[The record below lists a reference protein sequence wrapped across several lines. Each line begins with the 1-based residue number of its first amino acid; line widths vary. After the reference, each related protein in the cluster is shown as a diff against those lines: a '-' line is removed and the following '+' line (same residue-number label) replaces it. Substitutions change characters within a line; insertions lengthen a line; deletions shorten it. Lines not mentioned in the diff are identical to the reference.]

1 MEINLT
7 LEKLLGNAFEKITGW
22 LEGLFK
28 MLPNLIL
35 AIVIVILAWVL
46 AAVTA
51 KIVER
56 AMRRL
61 STHEEVRSLF
71 VRICHL
77 GVISGGI
84 AVALGVLDLNK
95 TVTSL
100 LAGVGILGLALGFA
114 FKDIA
119 SNFMAGILL
128 TFHHQF
134 TVGDLIK
141 TSDFFGWVEAINLRA
156 TVGRALQ
163 GQMVVIPNSQ
173 LLTKPIVNYSAKSER
188 RVDLSCGVAYG
199 DDLQKVEEITIETVT
214 ALEERLTTRPV
225 EFYYEEFG
233 SSSINFNVRFWTRA
247 DQKTYLK
254 ARSKAI
260 KAIKK
265 AFDENRITI
274 PFPIRTLDFGV
285 VGGETLAE
293 HLEALQLSHNE
304 DAPGARTGPTK

>member
-1 MEINLT
+1 MDINVSF
-7 LEKLLGNAFEKITGW
+7 GNLIDSAFGKISGW
-22 LEGLFK
+22 LEGFFK

-35 AIVIVILAWVL
+35 AVIVILLAWIIAM
-46 AAVTA
+46 AAA

-61 STHEEVRSLF
+61 SSHEEVRALF
-71 VRICHL
+71 VKICYL
-77 GVISGGI
+77 GVLAGGI
-84 AVALGVLDLNK
+84 AFALGILNLNK

-100 LAGVGILGLALGFA
+100 LAGVGIIGLALGFA

-141 TSDFFGWVEAINLRA
+141 TSDFFGRVEAINLRA
-156 TVGRALQ
+156 TVGRALE

-173 LLTKPIVNYSAKSER
+173 LLTKPIVNYSAKPER

-199 DDLQKVEEITIETVT
+199 DDLQKVEEVTVQTVT
-214 ALEERLTTRPV
+214 GLEERIVSRPV
-225 EFYYEEFG
+225 EFYFEEFG
-233 SSSINFNVRFWTRA
+233 SSSINFQVRFWTQS
-247 DQKTYLK
+247 DQKSYLK
-254 ARSKAI
+254 ARSKAV

-265 AFDENRITI
+265 AFDENGITI

-293 HLEALQLSHNE
+293 HLEALQADSAA
-304 DAPGARTGPTK
+304 DSRG